1 MNLQIQYDLK
11 EFEAGEEA
19 VQVTWDVRPRKGATA

>member
-11 EFEAGEEA
+11 EFEASEEA
-19 VQVTWDVRPRKGATA
+19 AEIARDVQPRKSATA